1 MKRCPECKHTYSDEV
16 KFCRLDG
23 ALLISDTESVDENAE
38 TVKLSPANETDTAG
52 SRILP
57 DHQSTPGADSATA
70 AIQTNSDAQ
79 TAILDSNPNSGRT
92 RELSRPKRR
101 RTGTVIAA
109 LTALALII
117 GFGYYFLLRKNAGT
131 IDSIAVLPFANANA
145 DPEMEYLSDGI
156 TENIINTLSRLPS
169 LRVLPRSTVFRY
181 KGKLDDPQQI
191 GNELGVRAVLTGKI
205 VQRGNQLQIQTEL
218 IDVASGNQL
227 WGEQYNRPLE
237 DVLNVQESIARE
249 ITAKLHLQLT
259 GTEAQQLTKRYTENT
274 EAYQLYLKGQFYWN
288 KRTQQDLQKA
298 IDYFRQAIALDPN
311 YALAYAGL
319 ADAYFALST
328 TGATHHDLPSK
339 ARDAALK
346 ALSLDERLAEAHAS
360 LANILR
366 GYDYDF
372 SGAEREFKRALVLN
386 PNYAEGHYR
395 YGLALTCLGRH
406 EEALAEYKR
415 ALELDP
421 LSLVINRNY
430 GESLLF
436 ARRYDESIAQL
447 KKTLELDANFA
458 QGHSSLATAYHVKG
472 RYAESVEEL
481 ARSTELN
488 GNSERAALMRE
499 SFTKGGWEGYL
510 RMMVGEGAI
519 ADLASPSYFA
529 AVCYVALGE
538 KDKAFIELNKAH
550 EKREYR
556 LTFLKV
562 DPRLDPLRSDS
573 RFNELLRKVGLS

>member
-1 MKRCPECKHTYSDEV
+1 MKLCPECQQTYSDEV

-23 ALLISDTESVDENAE
+23 ALLAAGSGSVSESAE
-38 TVKLSPANETDTAG
+38 TAKLPTSG
-52 SRILP
+52 
-57 DHQSTPGADSATA
+57 G
-70 AIQTNSDAQ
+70 
-79 TAILDSNPNSGRT
+79 LDSIETRVLPSNKLRAEQDSTFSSGRT
-92 RELSRPKRR
+92 QELSKPRRR
-101 RTGTVIAA
+101 RTATVIAA
-109 LTALALII
+109 LATIILITAAA
-117 GFGYYFLLRKNAGT
+117 YYFLLRKNARV
-131 IDSIAVLPFANANA
+131 IDSIAVLPFVNASA
-145 DPEMEYLSDGI
+145 DPEMEYLSDGV
-156 TENIINTLSRLPS
+156 TENIINTLSHLPS

-191 GNELGVRAVLTGKI
+191 GKALGVRAVLTGKI

-218 IDVASGNQL
+218 IDVQSGNQL

-237 DVLNVQESIARE
+237 DVLNVQENIARE
-249 ITAKLHLQLT
+249 ITAKLHVQLT
-259 GTEAQQLTKRYTENT
+259 GTQAQQLAKRYTHNA

-288 KRTQQDLQKA
+288 QRTQQDLQKA
-298 IDYFRQAIALDPN
+298 IDYFQQAIALDPN

-328 TGATHHDLPSK
+328 TGAGAPDMITK
-339 ARDAALK
+339 ARAATLK

-372 SGAEREFKRALVLN
+372 SGAEREFKRALELN

-395 YGLALTCLGRH
+395 YALALTCLGRH
-406 EEALAEYKR
+406 EEAFSEYEK

-430 GESLLF
+430 GESLFF

-447 KKTLELDANFA
+447 KKTLELDAKFA
-458 QGHSSLATAYHVKG
+458 QAHSSLSTAYQLTG
-472 RYAESVEEL
+472 RFAESVEEL
-481 ARSTELN
+481 AKSTEMN
-488 GNSERAALMRE
+488 GNSERAALMRK
-499 SFTKGGWEGYL
+499 SFAEGGWEGYL
-510 RMMVGEGAI
+510 RMVVREDGI
-519 ADLASPSYFA
+519 ADLASPTYFA

-538 KDKAFIELNKAH
+538 KDNAFTELNRAY

-562 DPRLDPLRSDS
+562 DPRFDPLRSDA
-573 RFNELLRKVGLS
+573 RFSELLRKVGLPQ

>member
-1 MKRCPECKHTYSDEV
+1 MKRCPECQHRYEEDV

-23 ALLISDTESVDENAE
+23 TLLVSDTGSVDESAG
-38 TVKLSPANETDTAG
+38 TVKFSTANRVETTET
-52 SRILP
+52 RLLP
-57 DHQSTPGADSATA
+57 VNKPQPGEASTTDLELA
-70 AIQTNSDAQ
+70 NSIAQ
-79 TAILDSNPNSGRT
+79 TATLDSNLSSGRT
-92 RELSRPKRR
+92 HKSGASPRR
-101 RTGTVIAA
+101 KIFVIIGV
-109 LTALALII
+109 LTAVALIT
-117 GFGYYFLLRKNAGT
+117 GSTYYFLLRKDAGV
-131 IDSIAVLPFANANA
+131 IDSIAVLPFANASA

-156 TENIINTLSRLPS
+156 TENIINTLSRLPA

-181 KGKLDDPQQI
+181 KDKLEDPQQI
-191 GNELGVRAVLTGKI
+191 GKALGVRAVLTGKI

-237 DVLNVQESIARE
+237 DVLNVQENIARE
-249 ITAKLHLQLT
+249 ITAKLHVQLT
-259 GTEAQQLTKRYTENT
+259 GTEAQQLAKRYTHNT
-274 EAYQLYLKGQFYWN
+274 EAYQLYLKGQFHWN

-298 IDYFRQAIALDPN
+298 IEHFQQAIALDPN

-328 TGATHHDLPSK
+328 TGATQPDMTSK

-346 ALSLDERLAEAHAS
+346 ALALDERLAEAHAA

-372 SGAEREFKRALVLN
+372 SGAEREFKRALELN

-406 EEALAEYKR
+406 EEAFAEYER

-436 ARRYDESIAQL
+436 ARKYDESIEQL

-458 QGHSSLATAYHVKG
+458 QGHSSLSTAYQLKG

-488 GNSERAALMRE
+488 GNSEGAALMRE
-499 SFTKGGWEGYL
+499 SFAKGGWEGYL
-510 RMMVGEGAI
+510 RMITGEGGI
-519 ADLASPSYFA
+519 ADLASPKYFN
-529 AVCYVALGE
+529 VSS
-538 KDKAFIELNKAH
+538 
-550 EKREYR
+550 
-556 LTFLKV
+556 T
-562 DPRLDPLRSDS
+562 
-573 RFNELLRKVGLS
+573 